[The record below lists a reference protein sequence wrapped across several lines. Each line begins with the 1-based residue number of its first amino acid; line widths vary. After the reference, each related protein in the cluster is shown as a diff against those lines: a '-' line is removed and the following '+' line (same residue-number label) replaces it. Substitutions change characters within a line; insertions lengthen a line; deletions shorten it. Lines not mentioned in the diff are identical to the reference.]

1 MITKETAIELA
12 KEAGGLPTE
21 FGINCTK
28 GMRFHNLDTLTSLC
42 NLAVAHAQ
50 KDAEPVHQWRKKLTD
65 EPWHDATKE
74 EAYSWIDEYYEGR
87 TLYTHPEAK
96 DVEPVALLDGNGE
109 NVYFPSDAMFHY
121 WLGRNCTKLYTRP
134 AHDDTALLRQA
145 LEALLSA
152 NNDCQELSHHKGDFH
167 KLGEPCKPMQ
177 RFEFAITA
185 LRERLGEKV

>member
-1 MITKETAIELA
+1 MK
-12 KEAGGLPTE
+12 
-21 FGINCTK
+21 F
-28 GMRFHNLDTLTSLC
+28 
-42 NLAVAHAQ
+42 
-50 KDAEPVHQWRKKLTD
+50 
-65 EPWHDATKE
+65 TKE
-74 EAYSWIDEYYEGR
+74 EVQRLIAALHADPYTADWDDALSLLRAKRDE
-87 TLYTHPEAK
+87 K
-96 DVEPVALLDGNGE
+96 DAAPVALLDGNGE

-121 WLGRNCTKLYTRP
+121 WLGRNCTKHYTRP

>member
-1 MITKETAIELA
+1 MIDKETAIEWA
-12 KEAGGLPTE
+12 KEAGHEYDGEGFAE
-21 FGINCTK
+21 FVH
-28 GMRFHNLDTLTSLC
+28 RLC
-42 NLAVAHAQ
+42 NLAIAHAQ